1 MVVVLS
7 AHRTMHSARPLTKV
21 TAAPEPPP
29 LEQKSDDR
37 RLWIGNLDT
46 CVSEYQLLKILE
58 KHGRMEKFD
67 LLFHRSGPLAGQ
79 PRGYAFVTYATVE
92 QAEMMRAAMDG
103 KKIGSKHIAVRW
115 AHKLTLE
122 DREKPKVELEI
133 PALSGAKSK
142 IKISRLTKIQQIE
155 AKLRMMEESSNE
167 FQPKDGPS
175 GVGNSH
181 PVRAFREKSTKPYK
195 RPSQRR

>member
-1 MVVVLS
+1 LP
-7 AHRTMHSARPLTKV
+7 HLNRLLWNK
-21 TAAPEPPP
+21 
-29 LEQKSDDR
+29 KSDDR

-115 AHKLTLE
+115 AHKLTL
-122 DREKPKVELEI
+122 VSVLAELLFCNSNFKFAE
-133 PALSGAKSK
+133 LSCMIRKRGMDNLNVNLPQVQIGAYY
-142 IKISRLTKIQQIE
+142 I
-155 AKLRMMEESSNE
+155 
-167 FQPKDGPS
+167 
-175 GVGNSH
+175 
-181 PVRAFREKSTKPYK
+181 Y
-195 RPSQRR
+195 